1 MKHLLSSH
9 DLSVDDIVGILEVA
23 DHMAEIN
30 ARSLPKVPALR
41 GKTIASVFF
50 EDSTRTRLSFETAAK
65 RLSADVMTFMA
76 SSSSLN
82 KGESLRDTIETLSAM
97 GIDALVIRHKSSGV
111 PQTITQWTD
120 AAVIN
125 AGDGWHQHPTQGLLD
140 AYTVTREFGTK
151 DSLAGRNVAIVGD
164 IKHSRVARSN
174 IDIFRR
180 LGAHVIVVAP
190 PALLPSNIE
199 SWGVEV
205 RYTIDDVVSDVD
217 VLYML
222 RMQLERMDS
231 AIVPALPEYCATYSL
246 TPERAARMGA
256 GSVLMH
262 PGPINRG
269 VELIVDPADVPGSRI
284 LTQVTN
290 GVNVRMAV
298 LFSLLGSGATSAL
311 QQGVES

>member
-1 MKHLLSSH
+1 
-9 DLSVDDIVGILEVA
+9 
-23 DHMAEIN
+23 
-30 ARSLPKVPALR
+30 
-41 GKTIASVFF
+41 
-50 EDSTRTRLSFETAAK
+50 
-65 RLSADVMTFMA
+65 
-76 SSSSLN
+76 
-82 KGESLRDTIETLSAM
+82 
-97 GIDALVIRHKSSGV
+97 
-111 PQTITQWTD
+111 
-120 AAVIN
+120 
-125 AGDGWHQHPTQGLLD
+125 
-140 AYTVTREFGTK
+140 
-151 DSLAGRNVAIVGD
+151 VGD